1 MKINNFKQRKRI
13 PKVKILRIKPWSSDW
28 QWKFTYYHISFA
40 YIEPQC
46 PFRLLYT
53 KYYTTLKGS

>member
-1 MKINNFKQRKRI
+1 MKINNFKQRKII

-28 QWKFTYYHISFA
+28 QWKCTYYISFA

-46 PFRLLYT
+46 PFCLLYT